1 VSSALLAKFRQE
13 NGELRDR
20 IAELSTAGFEGDQ
33 STVGSLAAIARL
45 AEEAETYSAKIE
57 VEKRRIAEMEK
68 NIRECDLQIRKNR
81 DVINSVPSDSELRKK
96 VGALCCCKVGVGM
109 LVMSSKFSPTHLMHT
124 TYF

>member
-1 VSSALLAKFRQE
+1 MSSALLAKFRQE

-68 NIRECDLQIRKNR
+68 NIRECDLNIRKNK

-96 VGALCCCKVGVGM
+96 V
-109 LVMSSKFSPTHLMHT
+109 
-124 TYF
+124 